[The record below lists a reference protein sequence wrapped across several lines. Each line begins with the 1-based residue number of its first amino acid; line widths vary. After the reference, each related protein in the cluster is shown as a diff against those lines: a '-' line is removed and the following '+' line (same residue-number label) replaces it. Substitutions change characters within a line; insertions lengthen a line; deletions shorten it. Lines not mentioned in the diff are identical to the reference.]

1 MKNEMIKNYL
11 GKKVK
16 VLSTSKF
23 WQEATITYVI
33 KEPKQPQGVFTVGLR
48 MLRPTTK

>member
-1 MKNEMIKNYL
+1 VQILQQVKNEMKNEMIKNYL

-23 WQEATITYVI
+23 WQEA
-33 KEPKQPQGVFTVGLR
+33 
-48 MLRPTTK
+48 